1 MEVGFIGVG
10 AMGRGM
16 VARLLSAGHQVRV
29 WNRSTEPLKEVTQL
43 GARPAASP
51 DEIFAADI
59 AITMLADDEAV
70 RAAILDRG
78 LIRARTKELIHIVM
92 STLSVSFAREL
103 EREHLNA
110 GIVYIAAPVM
120 GRPDAAA
127 SGKLNILAAGDP
139 VMLGRVRPLLEAM
152 GQRVWFLGAEPHQAN
167 VVKLAINF
175 MLAAAIEALSEA
187 ASLAERYEINPA
199 NLIELATGT
208 LFACPAYITYGGL
221 IVDRE
226 FKPGFRLNSA

>member
-1 MEVGFIGVG
+1 
-10 AMGRGM
+10 MGRGM

-152 GQRVWFLGAEPHQAN
+152 GQRVRF
-167 VVKLAINF
+167 
-175 MLAAAIEALSEA
+175 
-187 ASLAERYEINPA
+187 
-199 NLIELATGT
+199 
-208 LFACPAYITYGGL
+208 
-221 IVDRE
+221 
-226 FKPGFRLNSA
+226 